1 MNFNAGGNER
11 TTPESVTAGRGTRSG
26 ARAIDPGSY
35 RPAVDEPVVN
45 WSDTAGEPL
54 RPGALLPT
62 QLPLTPG
69 TSISGERRLMMAILK
84 DAIACY
90 LTNPGTRTKR
100 AQRLFREAECWLF
113 VRNSYWTFSFE
124 GVCDALGLNAQCL
137 RRGVL
142 RLRERQHQDRVP
154 STGARGSAAV
164 RRRST
169 AARPTLS
176 VRVRG

>member
-1 MNFNAGGNER
+1 MNFNAGCDER
-11 TTPESVTAGRGTRSG
+11 TTPESVTVDRGMPSG

-35 RPAVDEPVVN
+35 RAAVDEPAVN
-45 WSDTAGEPL
+45 WSDSAWAPL
-54 RPGALLPT
+54 RPGVLLPT

-90 LTNPGTRTKR
+90 LTNPGKRNKR

-142 RLRERQHQDRVP
+142 RLREQQQDRVP
-154 STGARGSAAV
+154 SPGARGSTPV
-164 RRRST
+164 RRPST
-169 AARPTLS
+169 AAPPPLS